1 MELKDA
7 KEWLERYVAD
17 DKEYRKNTQDKSD
30 FDKFCDTHIE
40 AIETVLHELEILK
53 RDFDIVDHEL
63 FRQEKENLKLME
75 DIKEY
80 ERILDIWDERTYRK
94 RYLEERRK
102 ENPKLL
108 YPDADEIYKR
118 YYELKERL
126 EALGEK
132 L

>member
-63 FRQEKENLKLME
+63 FRQEKE
-75 DIKEY
+75 DI
-80 ERILDIWDERTYRK
+80 RLI
-94 RYLEERRK
+94 EENK
-102 ENPKLL
+102 K
-108 YPDADEIYKR
+108 
-118 YYELKERL
+118 LKERL
-126 EALGEK
+126 ETLGEK